1 MLTSTTPEHDIMNP
15 VRTCRT
21 RALQMSVGAG
31 DKLPLTT
38 TFQELVDGKP
48 TVS

>member
-1 MLTSTTPEHDIMNP
+1 
-15 VRTCRT
+15 
-21 RALQMSVGAG
+21 MSVQVG

-48 TVS
+48 SVSDAPNDLASSVL